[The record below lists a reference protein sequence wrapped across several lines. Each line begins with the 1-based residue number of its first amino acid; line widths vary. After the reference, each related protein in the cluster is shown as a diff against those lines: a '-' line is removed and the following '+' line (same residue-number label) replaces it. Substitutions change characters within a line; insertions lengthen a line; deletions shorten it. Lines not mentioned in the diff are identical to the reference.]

1 MLDKLMDKLMESATS
16 AYLPKL
22 EEMAETRKAELL
34 EIKSKVRTDPDQVEA
49 WFDKEMGKLS
59 NMDIKDMMN
68 KIS

>member
-1 MLDKLMDKLMESATS
+1 MDKLMESATS

-49 WFDKEMGKLS
+49 WFDKEIGKLS